1 MKERPILFSGPMV
14 RAILDGS
21 KTQTRR
27 VVKPVRRYEHN
38 NICRP
43 DLVEDPYAV
52 WWHGVSEN
60 VGCFQI
66 CPYGTPGDRLF
77 PAMPIPSLNRN
88 YCADLHGRIWSRAKD
103 RETWNV
109 LKGSVTSKGYLSVT
123 PAHEGRYRT
132 RLVHR
137 LVAEAFYGREPEGLN
152 QVRHLNGDQKD
163 NAPEN
168 LDWGTQEDNWSDRL
182 VHGRDTGERHHA
194 AKLTAETVEKIRA
207 AEMPQRAVAARFG
220 VAQSTVWAIRTGR
233 YWQHAPKQNP
243 PNCQRWASCAIPEIT
258 DVRVQ
263 RLQEISEEDARAE
276 GVSDGG
282 CLSCGNPEPCGCGN
296 PQPDARDGFAWLWQ
310 SIHGSDGWHA
320 NPWVWAITFQ
330 RLEP

>member
-1 MKERPILFSGPMV
+1 MKERPILFSGGMV

-27 VVKPVRRYEHN
+27 VVKHHRDMEFDLQDPHYGPYWLAYAAGDAMGEDAKVR
-38 NICRP
+38 
-43 DLVEDPYAV
+43 
-52 WWHGVSEN
+52 
-60 VGCFQI
+60 

-77 PAMPIPSLNRN
+77 PAMPIPSLNHN

-103 RETWNV
+103 GETWNV

-132 RLVHR
+132 RPVHR

-182 VHGRDTGERHHA
+182 VHGRGTGERHHA

-243 PNCQRWASCAIPEIT
+243 PNCQRWASRILLEIT

-263 RLQEISEEDARAE
+263 RLQDISEEDAWAE
-276 GVSDGG
+276 G
-282 CLSCGNPEPCGCGN
+282 CEPADVY
-296 PQPDARDGFAWLWQ
+296 PRDWFHWLWDT
-310 SIHGSDGWHA
+310 IYGGGSWDA
-320 NPWVWAITFQ
+320 NPWVWAITFR

>member
-27 VVKPVRRYEHN
+27 VAKEFNEMPNLDGILKRFPNQE
-38 NICRP
+38 
-43 DLVEDPYAV
+43 
-52 WWHGVSEN
+52 
-60 VGCFQI
+60 GCP
-66 CPYGTPGDRLF
+66 CGTPGDRLF
-77 PAMPIPSLNRN
+77 PAMPIPSLNHN
-88 YCADLHGRIWSRAKD
+88 YCADLQGRIWSRAKD
-103 RETWNV
+103 GETWNV

-132 RLVHR
+132 RPVHR

-182 VHGRDTGERHHA
+182 VHGRGTGERHHA

-243 PNCQRWASCAIPEIT
+243 PNCQRWASRILLEIT

-276 GVSDGG
+276 GYDRSHAF
-282 CLSCGNPEPCGCGN
+282 PREW
-296 PQPDARDGFAWLWQ
+296 FALLWER
-310 SIHGSDGWHA
+310 IHGSGSWHA
-320 NPWVWAITFQ
+320 NPWVWAITFR